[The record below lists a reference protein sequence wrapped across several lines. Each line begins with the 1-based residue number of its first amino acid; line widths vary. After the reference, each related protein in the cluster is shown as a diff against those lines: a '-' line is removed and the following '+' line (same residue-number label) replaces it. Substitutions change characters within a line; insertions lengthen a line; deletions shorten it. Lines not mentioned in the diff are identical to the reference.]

1 MDLTTFFAIALA
13 SGIKSALPGPCVALT
28 MSRAAR
34 SGIFAGLNVTSGVV
48 LANLILA
55 SLALM
60 MMMGALV
67 VASETYEIIRWF
79 GAGALVWLAY
89 NMLRSDNNSSP
100 KTAAAPG
107 AFFKD
112 AFAGLV
118 LGLSS
123 PYNLIF
129 LIGILPQFI
138 GPDDLSARG
147 YVWVLAALL
156 AGVQISQFGVT
167 CVGVTLSKVSVR
179 SGHLIEKLGAL
190 AMISFAVFA
199 VSAS

>member
-1 MDLTTFFAIALA
+1 MDMTTFFAIALA
-13 SGIKSALPGPCVALT
+13 SGIKSAMPGPCVALT

-34 SGIFAGLNVTSGVV
+34 GGFFAGLNVTSGVV

-60 MMMGALV
+60 MMMGALI
-67 VASETYEIIRWF
+67 VASETFETIRWL

-89 NMLRSDNNSSP
+89 NMLRSHKNSPP
-100 KTAAAPG
+100 KTATSG

-123 PYNLIF
+123 PYNLVF

-147 YVWVLAALL
+147 YIWVLAALL
-156 AGVQISQFGVT
+156 AGVQISQIGVT
-167 CVGVTLSKVSVR
+167 CVGVTLNKVSDR
-179 SGHLIEKLGAL
+179 SGHLIEKIGAL